1 MKNRT
6 LRAFKKYSLL
16 VGVLLQIASSSIAQT
31 NSFEAEIN
39 AFAKS
44 DSIVAPLQG
53 KIVFAGSS
61 SFTKWK
67 DINQYFPGY
76 PIINRGFGGSNL
88 LDVILY
94 VNETITKYK
103 PKQVVIYCGEND
115 LASSDTVT
123 PKMVLD
129 RFSILFKIIRNE
141 LGNKTNICFVSI
153 KPSISRWH
161 LETKI
166 LETNKLISNFIAK
179 QTNANFINI
188 HNAMLQNDGS
198 VMKDIFIADNLH
210 MNAKGYAIWQ
220 KIIYP
225 KLLVQ

>member
-1 MKNRT
+1 MKSNSD
-6 LRAFKKYSLL
+6 KKVSLL
-16 VGVLLQIASSSIAQT
+16 LFLLIQSTLVLFAQ
-31 NSFEAEIN
+31 NKPFEGEIK

-115 LASSDTVT
+115 LASSDTVS
-123 PKMVLD
+123 PEIVLD
-129 RFSILFKIIRNE
+129 RFSILFNLIRKQ
-141 LGNKTNICFVSI
+141 LGNKSNITFISI
-153 KPSISRWH
+153 KPSISRWR
-161 LETKI
+161 LEAKI
-166 LETNKLISNFIAK
+166 VAANTLIANFIEK

-188 HNAMLQNDGS
+188 HNAMLQGDGS

-220 KIIYP
+220 KIIAP
-225 KLLVQ
+225 SLLGK

>member
-1 MKNRT
+1 MKSNSD
-6 LRAFKKYSLL
+6 KKASLL
-16 VGVLLQIASSSIAQT
+16 IFLLIQSTLVLFAQ
-31 NSFEAEIN
+31 NKPFEGEIK

-44 DSIVAPLQG
+44 DSIVAPLQS

-94 VNETITKYK
+94 VNETILKYK

-115 LASSDTVT
+115 LASSDTVS
-123 PKMVLD
+123 PEIVLD
-129 RFSILFKIIRNE
+129 RFSILFNLIRKQ
-141 LGNKTNICFVSI
+141 LGNKSNITFISI
-153 KPSISRWH
+153 KPSVSRWR
-161 LETKI
+161 LEAKI
-166 LETNKLISNFIAK
+166 VAANTLIANFIEK
-179 QTNANFINI
+179 QTNANYINI
-188 HNAMLQNDGS
+188 HNAMLQGDGS

-220 KIIYP
+220 KIIAP
-225 KLLVQ
+225 SLLGK

>member
-1 MKNRT
+1 MKIN
-6 LRAFKKYSLL
+6 LYKKASVLIFLLIQSSL
-16 VGVLLQIASSSIAQT
+16 VLFAQLKP
-31 NSFEAEIN
+31 FEAEIK

-53 KIVFAGSS
+53 KIIFVGSS
-61 SFTKWK
+61 SFAKWK

-94 VNETITKYK
+94 VNETILKYK

-115 LASSDTVT
+115 LASSDTVS
-123 PKMVLD
+123 PEMVLE
-129 RFSILFKIIRNE
+129 RFTLLFNLIRQP
-141 LGNKTNICFVSI
+141 LGNKSNITFISI
-153 KPSISRWH
+153 KPSVSRWR
-161 LETKI
+161 LEAKMIEANT
-166 LETNKLISNFIAK
+166 LIANFIAK

-188 HNAMLQNDGS
+188 HNAMLQEDGS

-220 KIIYP
+220 KIIAP
-225 KLLVQ
+225 SLLVK

>member
-1 MKNRT
+1 MKINSY
-6 LRAFKKYSLL
+6 KKASVLIFLLIQSSL
-16 VGVLLQIASSSIAQT
+16 VLFAQ
-31 NSFEAEIN
+31 SKPFEAEIK

-115 LASSDTVT
+115 LASSDTVS
-123 PKMVLD
+123 PEMVLE
-129 RFSILFKIIRNE
+129 RFTLLFNLIRQP
-141 LGNKTNICFVSI
+141 LGTKSNITFISI
-153 KPSISRWH
+153 KPSVSRWH
-161 LETKI
+161 LEAKI
-166 LETNKLISNFIAK
+166 LAANALIANFIAK
-179 QTNANFINI
+179 QTNANYINI
-188 HNAMLQNDGS
+188 HNAMLQGDGS

-220 KIIYP
+220 KILAP
-225 KLLVQ
+225 SLLVK

>member
-1 MKNRT
+1 MKRQLFKRVT
-6 LRAFKKYSLL
+6 LFISLFFFISM
-16 VGVLLQIASSSIAQT
+16 GLLAQ
-31 NSFEAEIN
+31 SKPFEAEII

-44 DSIVAPLQG
+44 DSIVPPLQG

-88 LDVILY
+88 LDLTQY
-94 VNETITKYK
+94 VQETILKYK

-123 PKMVLD
+123 PQMVLT
-129 RFSILFKIIRNE
+129 RFTNLYKIIRNQ
-141 LGNKTNICFVSI
+141 LGKKTTISFVSI

-166 LETNKLISNFIAK
+166 VQANTLISNFIAN

-188 HNAMLQNDGS
+188 HNAMLQMDGN
-198 VMKDIFIADNLH
+198 VMKDIFINDNLH

-220 KIIYP
+220 KIIFP
-225 KLLVQ
+225 ILLVD

>member
-1 MKNRT
+1 MKQDINKIVT
-6 LRAFKKYSLL
+6 LF
-16 VGVLLQIASSSIAQT
+16 ICFFFFSSIHLFAQ
-31 NSFEAEIN
+31 SKPFEAEII

-44 DSIVAPLQG
+44 DSIVPPLPG

-76 PIINRGFGGSNL
+76 SIINRGFGGANL
-88 LDVILY
+88 LDLTQY
-94 VNETITKYK
+94 VQETILKYK

-123 PKMVLD
+123 AEMVLS
-129 RFSILFKIIRNE
+129 RFANLYKIIRNE
-141 LGNKTNICFVSI
+141 LGKKTKISFVSI

-166 LETNKLISNFIAK
+166 VAANQLISNFITHQA
-179 QTNANFINI
+179 NSNFINI
-188 HNAMLQNDGS
+188 HNAMLQTDGS
-198 VMKDIFIADNLH
+198 VMKDIFITDNLH

-220 KIIYP
+220 KIIFP
-225 KLLVQ
+225 TLLVD

>member
-1 MKNRT
+1 MNIKIFIKNR
-6 LRAFKKYSLL
+6 LFVCL
-16 VGVLLQIASSSIAQT
+16 LLQISLSSFAQ
-31 NSFEAEIN
+31 NKPFEAEIK

-44 DSIVAPLQG
+44 DSIVTPLQG

-94 VNETITKYK
+94 VNESILKYK

-115 LASSDTVT
+115 LASSDTVS
-123 PKMVLD
+123 PELVLN
-129 RFSILFKIIRNE
+129 RFSVLFNLIRKE
-141 LGNKTNICFVSI
+141 LGNKSNITFISI
-153 KPSISRWH
+153 KPSVSRWR
-161 LETKI
+161 LESKI
-166 LETNKLISNFIAK
+166 IEANTLIANFIAK

-188 HNAMLQNDGS
+188 HNAMLQGDGS

-220 KIIYP
+220 KIIAP
-225 KLLVQ
+225 SLLVK

>member
-1 MKNRT
+1 MNIKIFIKNR
-6 LRAFKKYSLL
+6 LFVCL
-16 VGVLLQIASSSIAQT
+16 LLQISLSSFAQ
-31 NSFEAEIN
+31 NKPFEGETK

-115 LASSDTVT
+115 LASSDTVS
-123 PKMVLD
+123 PEIVLD
-129 RFSILFKIIRNE
+129 RFSILFNLIRQQ
-141 LGNKTNICFVSI
+141 LGNKSNITFVSI
-153 KPSISRWH
+153 KPSISRWR
-161 LETKI
+161 LEAKI
-166 LETNKLISNFIAK
+166 VAANALIANFIAK
-179 QTNANFINI
+179 QTNANYINI
-188 HNAMLQNDGS
+188 HNAMLQVDGS

-220 KIIYP
+220 KIIFP
-225 KLLVQ
+225 GLLIK

>member
-1 MKNRT
+1 MKIN
-6 LRAFKKYSLL
+6 LYKKASVLIFLLIQSSL
-16 VGVLLQIASSSIAQT
+16 VLFAQLKP
-31 NSFEAEIN
+31 FEAEIK

-53 KIVFAGSS
+53 KIIFVGSS
-61 SFTKWK
+61 SFAKWK

-94 VNETITKYK
+94 VNETILKYK

-115 LASSDTVT
+115 LASSDTVS
-123 PKMVLD
+123 PEIVLK
-129 RFSILFKIIRNE
+129 RFTLLFNLIRQP
-141 LGNKTNICFVSI
+141 LGNKSNITFISI
-153 KPSISRWH
+153 KPSVSRWR
-161 LETKI
+161 LEAKMIEANT
-166 LETNKLISNFIAK
+166 LIANFIAK

-188 HNAMLQNDGS
+188 HNAMLQEDGS

-220 KIIYP
+220 KIIAP
-225 KLLVQ
+225 SLLVK

>member
-1 MKNRT
+1 MKLYLYKRG
-6 LRAFKKYSLL
+6 SLL
-16 VGVLLQIASSSIAQT
+16 ICLFFMVSMGLLAQ
-31 NSFEAEIN
+31 SKPFEAEIN
-39 AFAKS
+39 AFAKT
-44 DSIVAPLQG
+44 DSIVPPLQG

-88 LDVILY
+88 LDLTRY
-94 VNETITKYK
+94 VQETILKYK

-123 PKMVLD
+123 PQMVLT
-129 RFSILFKIIRNE
+129 RFINLYKIIRNQ
-141 LGNKTNICFVSI
+141 LGKKTNISFVSI

-161 LETKI
+161 LEPKI
-166 LETNKLISNFIAK
+166 IATNQLIFNFIA
-179 QTNANFINI
+179 QHTNTNFINI
-188 HNAMLQNDGS
+188 HDAMLQPDGE
-198 VMKDIFIADNLH
+198 VMKDIFITDNLH

-220 KIIYP
+220 KIIFP
-225 KLLVQ
+225 TLLVD

>member
-1 MKNRT
+1 MKSNSY
-6 LRAFKKYSLL
+6 KKASLL
-16 VGVLLQIASSSIAQT
+16 IFLLIQSTLVLFAQ
-31 NSFEAEIN
+31 NKPFEGEIK

-44 DSIVAPLQG
+44 DSIVGPLHG

-115 LASSDTVT
+115 LASSDTVS
-123 PKMVLD
+123 PEIVLD
-129 RFSILFKIIRNE
+129 RFSILFNLIRE
-141 LGNKTNICFVSI
+141 QLGNKSNITFVSI
-153 KPSISRWH
+153 KPSISRWR
-161 LETKI
+161 LEPKI
-166 LETNKLISNFIAK
+166 LAANALIASFIAK
-179 QTNANFINI
+179 QTNANYINI
-188 HNAMLQNDGS
+188 HNAMLQGDGS
-198 VMKDIFIADNLH
+198 IMKDIFIADNLH

-220 KIIYP
+220 KIIAP
-225 KLLVQ
+225 SLLGK

>member
-1 MKNRT
+1 MIMNIKVFIKN
-6 LRAFKKYSLL
+6 LL
-16 VGVLLQIASSSIAQT
+16 FVCLLLQISLSALAQKKP
-31 NSFEAEIN
+31 FEAEIK

-94 VNETITKYK
+94 VNETILKYK

-115 LASSDTVT
+115 LASSDTVS
-123 PKMVLD
+123 PEIVLD
-129 RFSILFKIIRNE
+129 RFSLLFSLIRKD
-141 LGNKTNICFVSI
+141 LGNKTNITFISI

-161 LETKI
+161 LQSKI
-166 LETNKLISNFIAK
+166 IQANTLIAQFIAK
-179 QTNANFINI
+179 QTNAHFINI
-188 HNAMLQNDGS
+188 HNAMLLDDGS

-220 KIIYP
+220 KIIAP
-225 KLLVQ
+225 SLLGK

>member
-1 MKNRT
+1 MNIKIFIKNR
-6 LRAFKKYSLL
+6 LFVCL
-16 VGVLLQIASSSIAQT
+16 LLQISLSSFAQ
-31 NSFEAEIN
+31 NKPFEGEIK

-115 LASSDTVT
+115 LASSDTVS
-123 PKMVLD
+123 PEIVLD
-129 RFSILFKIIRNE
+129 RFSILFNLIRQQ
-141 LGNKTNICFVSI
+141 LGNKSNITFVSI
-153 KPSISRWH
+153 KPSISRWR
-161 LETKI
+161 LEAKI
-166 LETNKLISNFIAK
+166 VAANALIANFIAK
-179 QTNANFINI
+179 QTNANYINI
-188 HNAMLQNDGS
+188 HNAMLQVDGC

-220 KIIYP
+220 KIIAP
-225 KLLVQ
+225 SLLVK

>member
-1 MKNRT
+1 MNIKIFIKNR
-6 LRAFKKYSLL
+6 LFVCL
-16 VGVLLQIASSSIAQT
+16 LLQISLSSFAQ
-31 NSFEAEIN
+31 NKPFEGEIK

-61 SFTKWK
+61 SFAKWK

-88 LDVILY
+88 LDLILY

-115 LASSDTVT
+115 LASSDTVS
-123 PKMVLD
+123 PEIVLD
-129 RFSILFKIIRNE
+129 RFSILFNLIRQQ
-141 LGNKTNICFVSI
+141 LGNKSNITFVSI
-153 KPSISRWH
+153 KPSISRWR
-161 LETKI
+161 LEAKI
-166 LETNKLISNFIAK
+166 VAANTLIASFIAK
-179 QTNANFINI
+179 QTNANYINI
-188 HNAMLQNDGS
+188 HNAMLQGDGS
-198 VMKDIFIADNLH
+198 VMKDFFIADNLH

-220 KIIYP
+220 KIIAP
-225 KLLVQ
+225 SLLVK

>member
-1 MKNRT
+1 MG
-6 LRAFKKYSLL
+6 LL
-16 VGVLLQIASSSIAQT
+16 AQ
-31 NSFEAEIN
+31 SKPFEAEII

-44 DSIVAPLQG
+44 DSIVPPLQG

-88 LDVILY
+88 LDLTQY
-94 VNETITKYK
+94 VQETILKYK

-123 PKMVLD
+123 PQMVLT
-129 RFSILFKIIRNE
+129 RFTNLYKIIRNQ
-141 LGNKTNICFVSI
+141 LGKKTTISFVSI

-166 LETNKLISNFIAK
+166 VQANTLISNFIAN

-188 HNAMLQNDGS
+188 HNAMLQMDGN
-198 VMKDIFIADNLH
+198 VMKDIFINDNLH

-220 KIIYP
+220 KIIFP
-225 KLLVQ
+225 ILLVD

>member
-1 MKNRT
+1 MNIKIFKKNR
-6 LRAFKKYSLL
+6 LFVCL
-16 VGVLLQIASSSIAQT
+16 LLQISLSSFAQ
-31 NSFEAEIN
+31 NKPFEAEIK

-44 DSIVAPLQG
+44 DSIVAPLQS

-94 VNETITKYK
+94 VNETILKYK

-115 LASSDTVT
+115 LASSDTVS
-123 PKMVLD
+123 PEIVLE
-129 RFSILFKIIRNE
+129 RFSVLFNLIRKK
-141 LGNKTNICFVSI
+141 LGNKSNITFISI
-153 KPSISRWH
+153 KPSVSRWR
-161 LETKI
+161 LEAKI
-166 LETNKLISNFIAK
+166 IEANTLIASFIAK
-179 QTNANFINI
+179 QKNANFINI
-188 HNAMLQNDGS
+188 HNAMLQDDGS

-220 KIIYP
+220 KIITP
-225 KLLVQ
+225 SLLGK

>member
-1 MKNRT
+1 MKINFT
-6 LRAFKKYSLL
+6 TSATILIFLFFQCSPDLF
-16 VGVLLQIASSSIAQT
+16 AQT
-31 NSFEAEIN
+31 KPFEAEIK

-53 KIVFAGSS
+53 KIVFVGSS

-76 PIINRGFGGSNL
+76 PIINRGFGGSIL
-88 LDVILY
+88 LDMIQH
-94 VNETITKYK
+94 VNETITKYN

-115 LASSDTVT
+115 LASSDTVS
-123 PKMVLD
+123 PEIVLN
-129 RFSILFKIIRNE
+129 RFSVLFNLIRKQ
-141 LGNKTNICFVSI
+141 LGNKSNITFISI
-153 KPSISRWH
+153 KPSVSRWH
-161 LETKI
+161 LENKI
-166 LETNKLISNFIAK
+166 IEANTLIANFIAK

-220 KIIYP
+220 KIIAP
-225 KLLVQ
+225 SLLVK

>member
-1 MKNRT
+1 MKSNSD
-6 LRAFKKYSLL
+6 KKVSLL
-16 VGVLLQIASSSIAQT
+16 LFLLIQSTLVLFAQ
-31 NSFEAEIN
+31 NKPFEGEIK

-88 LDVILY
+88 LDVKLY

-115 LASSDTVT
+115 LASSDTVS
-123 PKMVLD
+123 PEIVLD
-129 RFSILFKIIRNE
+129 RFSILFNLIRKQ
-141 LGNKTNICFVSI
+141 LGNKSNITFISI
-153 KPSISRWH
+153 KPSISRWR
-161 LETKI
+161 LEAKI
-166 LETNKLISNFIAK
+166 VAANTLIANFIEK
-179 QTNANFINI
+179 QTNTNFINI
-188 HNAMLQNDGS
+188 HNAMLQGDGS

-220 KIIYP
+220 KIIAP
-225 KLLVQ
+225 SLLGK

>member
-1 MKNRT
+1 MNIKIFIKNR
-6 LRAFKKYSLL
+6 LFVCL
-16 VGVLLQIASSSIAQT
+16 LLQISLSSFAQ
-31 NSFEAEIN
+31 NKPFEGEIK

-61 SFTKWK
+61 SFAKWK

-115 LASSDTVT
+115 LASSDTVS
-123 PKMVLD
+123 PEIVLD
-129 RFSILFKIIRNE
+129 RFSILFNLIRKQ
-141 LGNKTNICFVSI
+141 LGNKSNITFISI
-153 KPSISRWH
+153 KPSISRWR
-161 LETKI
+161 LEAKI
-166 LETNKLISNFIAK
+166 VAANTLIANFIEK

-188 HNAMLQNDGS
+188 HNAMLQGDGS
-198 VMKDIFIADNLH
+198 VMKDIFNADNLH

-220 KIIYP
+220 KIIAP
-225 KLLVQ
+225 SLLVK

>member
-1 MKNRT
+1 MNIKLSIKN
-6 LRAFKKYSLL
+6 LL
-16 VGVLLQIASSSIAQT
+16 YVCLLLQISLSTFAQ
-31 NSFEAEIN
+31 NKSFEGEIK

-115 LASSDTVT
+115 LASSDTVS
-123 PKMVLD
+123 PGIVLD
-129 RFSILFKIIRNE
+129 RFSILFNLIRKQ
-141 LGNKTNICFVSI
+141 LGNKSNITFVSI
-153 KPSISRWH
+153 KPSISRWR
-161 LETKI
+161 LEAKI
-166 LETNKLISNFIAK
+166 VAANTLIANFIAK
-179 QTNANFINI
+179 QTNANYINI
-188 HNAMLQNDGS
+188 HDAMLQGDGS
-198 VMKDIFIADNLH
+198 IMKDIFIADNLH

-220 KIIYP
+220 KIIAP
-225 KLLVQ
+225 SLLGK

>member
-1 MKNRT
+1 MNVK
-6 LRAFKKYSLL
+6 LFKIYSFL
-16 VGVLLQIASSSIAQT
+16 VVVCIHIALSSNAQ
-31 NSFEAEIN
+31 SKLFEAEIN

-76 PIINRGFGGSNL
+76 PIINRGFGGANL
-88 LDVILY
+88 LDVIQY
-94 VNETITKYK
+94 VNETIIKYH

-129 RFSILFKIIRNE
+129 RFSNLFKIIRNQ
-141 LGNKTNICFVSI
+141 LGNKTDISFVSI

-161 LETKI
+161 LESKI
-166 LETNKLISNFIAK
+166 LEANAIISNFITK

-188 HNAMLQNDGS
+188 HNAMLHNDGS

-220 KIIYP
+220 KIIFP

>member
-1 MKNRT
+1 MKIN
-6 LRAFKKYSLL
+6 LSLKASVLIFLLIQSSL
-16 VGVLLQIASSSIAQT
+16 VLFAQ
-31 NSFEAEIN
+31 NKPFESEIK

-53 KIVFAGSS
+53 KIVFVGSS
-61 SFTKWK
+61 SFAKWK

-94 VNETITKYK
+94 VNETITKYN

-115 LASSDTVT
+115 LASSDTVS
-123 PKMVLD
+123 PEIVLD
-129 RFSILFKIIRNE
+129 RFSVLFNLIRKQ
-141 LGNKTNICFVSI
+141 LGNKSNITFISI
-153 KPSISRWH
+153 KPSVSRWR
-161 LETKI
+161 LENKI
-166 LETNKLISNFIAK
+166 IEANILIANFIAK
-179 QTNANFINI
+179 QKNANYINI
-188 HNAMLQNDGS
+188 HNAMLLGDGS

-220 KIIYP
+220 KIIFP
-225 KLLVQ
+225 SLLVK

>member
-1 MKNRT
+1 MNIKIFIKNR
-6 LRAFKKYSLL
+6 LFVCL
-16 VGVLLQIASSSIAQT
+16 LLQISLSSFAQ
-31 NSFEAEIN
+31 NKPFEGEIK

-61 SFTKWK
+61 SFAKWK

-88 LDVILY
+88 LDLILY

-115 LASSDTVT
+115 LASSDTVS
-123 PKMVLD
+123 PEIVLD
-129 RFSILFKIIRNE
+129 RFSILFNLIRQQ
-141 LGNKTNICFVSI
+141 LGNKSNITFVSI
-153 KPSISRWH
+153 KPSISRWR
-161 LETKI
+161 LEAKI
-166 LETNKLISNFIAK
+166 VAANTLIANFIEK

-188 HNAMLQNDGS
+188 HNAMLQGDGS

-220 KIIYP
+220 KIIAP
-225 KLLVQ
+225 SLLVK

>member
-1 MKNRT
+1 MNIKIFIKNR
-6 LRAFKKYSLL
+6 LFVCL
-16 VGVLLQIASSSIAQT
+16 LLQISLSSFAQ
-31 NSFEAEIN
+31 NKPFEGEIK

-61 SFTKWK
+61 SFAKWK

-115 LASSDTVT
+115 ITSSNGVT
-123 PKMVLD
+123 GKIVLE
-129 RFSILFKIIRNE
+129 RFRLLYLHIREKFPTTDIYYISLKPCPLKWEMRERILDANYRIADFCKKQKHTYFISIWNQMLIN
-141 LGNKTNICFVSI
+141 S
-153 KPSISRWH
+153 KPNPS
-161 LETKI
+161 L
-166 LETNKLISNFIAK
+166 
-179 QTNANFINI
+179 FIN
-188 HNAMLQNDGS
+188 DS
-198 VMKDIFIADNLH
+198 LH
-210 MNAKGYAIWQ
+210 MNIKGYEIWTKEIRKKV
-220 KIIYP
+220 KIN
-225 KLLVQ
+225 

>member
-1 MKNRT
+1 MNIKIFIKNR
-6 LRAFKKYSLL
+6 LFVCL
-16 VGVLLQIASSSIAQT
+16 LLQISLSSFAQ
-31 NSFEAEIN
+31 NKPFEGEIK
-39 AFAKS
+39 AFAMS

-61 SFTKWK
+61 SFAKWK

-88 LDVILY
+88 LDLILY

-115 LASSDTVT
+115 LASSDTVS
-123 PKMVLD
+123 PEIVLD
-129 RFSILFKIIRNE
+129 RFSILFNLIRKQ
-141 LGNKTNICFVSI
+141 LGNKSNITFVSI
-153 KPSISRWH
+153 KPSISRWR
-161 LETKI
+161 LEAKI
-166 LETNKLISNFIAK
+166 VAANALIANFIAK
-179 QTNANFINI
+179 QTNANYINI
-188 HNAMLQNDGS
+188 HNAMLQGDGS

-220 KIIYP
+220 KIIAP
-225 KLLVQ
+225 SLLVK

>member
-1 MKNRT
+1 MKSNSYKKASILIFLLIQST
-6 LRAFKKYSLL
+6 L
-16 VGVLLQIASSSIAQT
+16 VLFAQ
-31 NSFEAEIN
+31 NKSFEGEIK

-94 VNETITKYK
+94 VKETILKYK

-115 LASSDTVT
+115 LASSDTVS
-123 PKMVLD
+123 PEIVLD
-129 RFSILFKIIRNE
+129 RFSILFNLIRE
-141 LGNKTNICFVSI
+141 QLGNKSNITFVSI
-153 KPSISRWH
+153 KPSISRWR
-161 LETKI
+161 LEPKI
-166 LETNKLISNFIAK
+166 LAANALIASFIAK
-179 QTNANFINI
+179 QTNANYINI
-188 HNAMLQNDGS
+188 HNAMLQGDGS
-198 VMKDIFIADNLH
+198 IMKDIFIADNLH

-220 KIIYP
+220 KIIAP
-225 KLLVQ
+225 SLLGK

>member
-1 MKNRT
+1 MNIKIFIKNR
-6 LRAFKKYSLL
+6 LFVCL
-16 VGVLLQIASSSIAQT
+16 LLQISLSSFAQ
-31 NSFEAEIN
+31 NKLFEGEIK

-61 SFTKWK
+61 SFAKWK

-115 LASSDTVT
+115 LASSDTVS
-123 PKMVLD
+123 PEIVLD
-129 RFSILFKIIRNE
+129 RFSILFNLIRKQ
-141 LGNKTNICFVSI
+141 LGNKSNITFISI
-153 KPSISRWH
+153 KPSISRWR
-161 LETKI
+161 LEAKI
-166 LETNKLISNFIAK
+166 VAANTLIANFIEK

-188 HNAMLQNDGS
+188 HNAMLQGDGS

-220 KIIYP
+220 KIIAP
-225 KLLVQ
+225 SLLGK

>member
-1 MKNRT
+1 MMKRY
-6 LRAFKKYSLL
+6 LYKKA
-16 VGVLLQIASSSIAQT
+16 VLLFFLFLLNSMGLLAQT
-31 NSFEAEIN
+31 QPFEAEIK
-39 AFAKS
+39 AFATS
-44 DSIVAPLQG
+44 DRIVPPLQG

-76 PIINRGFGGSNL
+76 PIINRGFGGANL
-88 LDVILY
+88 LELTQY
-94 VNETITKYK
+94 VQETILKYH

-123 PKMVLD
+123 PKIVMD
-129 RFSILFKIIRNE
+129 RFVILYKIIRNQ
-141 LGNKTNICFVSI
+141 LGKKTIISFVSI

-161 LETKI
+161 LENKI
-166 LETNKLISNFIAK
+166 VQTNALISNFIAQ
-179 QTNANFINI
+179 QTNAHFINI
-188 HNAMLQNDGS
+188 HNAMLEKDGS

-220 KIIYP
+220 QIIFPY
-225 KLLVQ
+225 LSAQ